1 MADNSKRRWG
11 GTWVEIERLSSGGQ
25 GAVYK
30 VANIKLLFS
39 EEDNAIK
46 IKAALREFETERMM
60 AQLTIDKVQP
70 LIDAIR
76 QIADPVDAQLGALK
90 ELLPADQAID
100 PETAKARMKIE
111 LETLRAISH
120 PALVKVLDD
129 DVASGWFVM
138 EYFKNGSLARHL
150 DRFKGDVLG
159 ALRAIKP
166 IVEAVSELHKK
177 SRVHRDV
184 KPDNVFIADDGHLVL
199 GDCGL
204 VFSPDEQSRLTRTR
218 QNVGTRDYQPP
229 WTYSQRIDDV
239 KPTFDVF
246 GLVKLLWAMVAGEPA
261 FPLEDFDQPP
271 HDLRAKFPGNSD
283 VEFLHQVFKKC
294 IVRRENQCSI
304 PDAGALLNELDV
316 IITAIQAGAVV
327 PSMTGTMRCRFCGVG
342 VYKKANEFA
351 VVGNKQWNFERRYY
365 VCDNCGHLEFFVHTD
380 NKVPPAWRGND

>member
-11 GTWVEIERLSSGGQ
+11 GTWEIERLSSGGQ

-30 VANIKLLFS
+30 VANIKSAFS

-46 IKAALREFETERMM
+46 IKAALREFETERVM
-60 AQLTIDKVQP
+60 AQLTIQKVQP

-76 QIADPVDAQLGALK
+76 QIAGPVEAQLGALK
-90 ELLPADQAID
+90 ELLSPDQAVD

-111 LETLRAISH
+111 LETLRAVSH
-120 PALVKVLDD
+120 PALVKALDD

-138 EYFKNGSLARHL
+138 EYFTNGSLARHL

-166 IVEAVSELHKK
+166 VVEAVSELHKK

-204 VFSPDEQSRLTRTR
+204 VFSPDGHSRLTRTR

-229 WTYSQRIDDV
+229 WTYSQRVEDV
-239 KPTFDVF
+239 RPTFDVF
-246 GLVKLLWAMVAGEPA
+246 GLVKLLWAMLAGEPA
-261 FPLEDFDQPP
+261 FPLGWPCP
-271 HDLRAKFPGNSD
+271 
-283 VEFLHQVFKKC
+283 
-294 IVRRENQCSI
+294 RR
-304 PDAGALLNELDV
+304 ALLGS
-316 IITAIQAGAVV
+316 AWSCSSGAVHG
-327 PSMTGTMRCRFCGVG
+327 SRCMGFIHEIATKVGPDGARGARKTPEKQVAQSRF
-342 VYKKANEFA
+342 
-351 VVGNKQWNFERRYY
+351 RRGCAFY
-365 VCDNCGHLEFFVHTD
+365 VRTASLGQ
-380 NKVPPAWRGND
+380 